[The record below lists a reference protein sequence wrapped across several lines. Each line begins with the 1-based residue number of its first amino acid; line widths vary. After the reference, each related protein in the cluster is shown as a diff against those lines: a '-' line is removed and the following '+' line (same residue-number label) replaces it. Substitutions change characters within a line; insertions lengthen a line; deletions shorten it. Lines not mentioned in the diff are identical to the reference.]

1 MRILYMWILA
11 WRVTTT
17 CKPYLLFM
25 GTRYKHLKSHCVL
38 EFSPIFMEKDPSLL
52 KKYQVVLHRVTIWR
66 IICGFFSMIWS
77 AVGSFM
83 LSETSESCLS
93 CSLSVQLSLFGLQ
106 TTIKAKFILVFSVK
120 TVAIVS
126 LLGLVF
132 FSFVVNSL
140 FFSHAFIL
148 IQVWWY
154 FFLSDVSLLFER
166 CICAA

>member
-52 KKYQVVLHRVTIWR
+52 KKYQVVLHCVTIWR

-93 CSLSVQLSLFGLQ
+93 CSFSVQLSLTWATNHYQGQ
-106 TTIKAKFILVFSVK
+106 IYSGVFCENSGHC
-120 TVAIVS
+120 VS
-126 LLGLVF
+126 SGTCF